1 MNRINELN
9 EKLTQAVCRYLYAR
23 EMFKQCPSL
32 MNEAF
37 FEIAAINMDEILDA
51 LDAELKKYKPAEMV
65 VPVVF
70 TVCIENPRKTLGYKY
85 TNEHDAMLAYE
96 KARLNMKLSRE
107 SNRITLSRG
116 DSVLRS
122 ADLM

>member
-1 MNRINELN
+1 MNRINELS
-9 EKLTQAVCRYLYAR
+9 EKLTQTMRRYLYAR
-23 EMFKQCPSL
+23 EAFKQCPSL

-37 FEIAAINMDEILDA
+37 FEIAAINMDETLDA

-70 TVCIENPRKTLGYKY
+70 TVSIETPRKTLSYNY
-85 TNEHDAMLAYE
+85 ISEHDAMLAYE
-96 KARLNMKLSRE
+96 KARLDMKLSRE
-107 SNRITLSRG
+107 SNRVTLSRG